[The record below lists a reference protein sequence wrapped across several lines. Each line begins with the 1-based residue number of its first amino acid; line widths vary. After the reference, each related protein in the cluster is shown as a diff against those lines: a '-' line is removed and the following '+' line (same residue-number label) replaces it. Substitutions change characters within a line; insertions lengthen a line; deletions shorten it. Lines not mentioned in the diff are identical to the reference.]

1 MKLDS
6 VLFDLDGTLLQT
18 ADDLGDA
25 LNYVLAKHDMPLVDA
40 KAYTPEA
47 SNGSRGLLEL
57 GFGDKLKNYDF
68 ESLKQQLLQYYGENI
83 AIKTDYFP
91 QVAETL
97 SLLNE
102 QNIPWGIVT
111 NKPEFLTLPL
121 VKHFKLLDECQVV
134 ISGDTVGV
142 AKPDPKPMRFALEKL
157 AMPAETCLYVGD
169 AKRDIEAGKNTN
181 MPTAAAFYGYISEG
195 DDPNL
200 WQADFNLETFG
211 QLIEVMNLNKS

>member
-18 ADDLGDA
+18 ADDLGAA
-25 LNYVLAKHDMPLVDA
+25 LNYVLAKYDMPLVDA

-57 GFGDKLKNYDF
+57 GFGDELKNYDF

-83 AIKTDYFP
+83 AIHTDYFP
-91 QVAETL
+91 QVAETI

-121 VKHFKLLDECQVV
+121 VKHFKLLDKCQVV
-134 ISGDTVGV
+134 VSGDTVGV
-142 AKPDPKPMRFALEKL
+142 AKPDPKPMRFALKKL
-157 AMPAETCLYVGD
+157 GVEAETCLYVGD

-181 MPTAAAFYGYISEG
+181 MPTAAAF
-195 DDPNL
+195 
-200 WQADFNLETFG
+200 
-211 QLIEVMNLNKS
+211 